1 MIYEEH
7 QLDIVLMNSLMEEF
21 IDTYMTFHKKNS
33 EDYEKIKKEKD
44 KSLLKTFKEKFPY
57 LSKGKFCLI
66 HKLFDYPEFLRFRR
80 NEEFKK
86 YLYQN
91 LGKKIRGLFKHG
103 QCAKTEISCTKIIM
117 DMKKGF
123 ISIAITKNTLLAN
136 KQWTTRCI
144 NLMNKNGLTDLKNQI
159 IVISSEFNDL
169 NGNATHCKN
178 LSQAWNKICSNNN
191 GYKVIFVCANKT
203 RVDDVCELINK
214 YYQPIFNSHLRKK
227 IVVQYD
233 EAHND
238 MYGVP
243 IYRGFVENMLIY
255 DFVEEFIP
263 ITASKKPIDDPT
275 NPLWIKEHINKNKLN
290 YVNDDLAKSR
300 IKSDDLNY
308 SSIKDATQ
316 IIIEDIYEPTEY
328 DNSISQELFK
338 KHYPT
343 KDYDNLGY
351 VNACP
356 VFLCGNEKLALN
368 TAKKILDNQELQVER
383 QIDDNEIEEGSTKI
397 FKKDEAN
404 YHIMITPCRK
414 IITEMLMKYAVIKDY
429 EPVVIGLYNSDINYK
444 YRSSIDSK
452 IKSSVINKDSTTE
465 EKSKEFNEILYNWLK
480 RKNLLNRPVIIFGN
494 YQSLGESNTFVNSDY
509 GYLRSTILLPGC
521 ILNEEKHY
529 QFLLRGCFLLEKF
542 TGLTKRT
549 VEKFIISNKKGIDDA
564 IDYENLNDDIVQDL
578 IDNPDESEY
587 AFEYSNSVLSGSSDS
602 RNDNVITYSIP
613 VQFKIE
619 DDSCEYVRKM
629 KQIMEKDLRSP
640 EEKTEFMKN
649 LIEAINEYSIIKYDK
664 NTDYTINLSNFK
676 LTEFRCYKE
685 GNSPENYRFK
695 GYFDKFSV
703 GYRLTNGEL
712 NNNECGIYCC
722 LKKHRSSDGHINNPN
737 TFYILFAYNRQH
749 YAIGHD
755 NI

>member
-1 MIYEEH
+1 MIYEEQ
-7 QLDIVLMNSLMEEF
+7 QLDIILMNSLMEEF
-21 IDTYMTFHKKNS
+21 IDTYMNFHKKNS
-33 EDYEKIKKEKD
+33 EEYEKIKRQGD
-44 KSLLKTFKEKFPY
+44 KSLLKTFRKKFPY
-57 LSKGKFCLI
+57 LSKGKFCGI
-66 HKLFDYPEFLRFRR
+66 HQLFDYPEFLRFRR

-86 YLYQN
+86 YLYQK
-91 LGKKIRGLFKHG
+91 LGKKIRGIFKHG

-144 NLMNKNGLTDLKNQI
+144 NLMKKNGLTDLKKQI

-178 LSQAWNKICSNNN
+178 LSQAWDKICSNNN
-191 GYKVIFVCANKT
+191 NYKVIFVCANKT

-214 YYQPIFNSHLRKK
+214 YYQPIFNSDLRKK

-263 ITASKKPIDDPT
+263 ITASKKPIDDPS
-275 NPLWIKEHINKNKLN
+275 NPLWIKENIDKNKLN

-316 IIIEDIYEPTEY
+316 IIIDDIYDHTEY
-328 DNSISQELFK
+328 DNTISQELFK

-343 KDYDNLGY
+343 KDYDSLGY

-356 VFLCGNEKLALN
+356 VFLCGDERLALN
-368 TAKKILDNQELQVER
+368 TAKRILDNQEITLEKQMEDDIEISNER
-383 QIDDNEIEEGSTKI
+383 IY
-397 FKKDEAN
+397 KKDVSN
-404 YHIMITPCRK
+404 FHIMITPCRT
-414 IITEMLMKYAVIKDY
+414 IITEMLMRYAMVKDY
-429 EPVVIGLYNSDINYK
+429 EPVVIGLYNSQINYK
-444 YRSSIDSK
+444 YKNTIEGK
-452 IKSSVINKDSTTE
+452 FKAGIINKDSNTE
-465 EKSKEFNEILYNWLK
+465 ENSKEFNEILYEWLR

-494 YQSLGESNTFVNSDY
+494 YQSLGESNTFVNRDY

-542 TGLTKRT
+542 TGLTKHS
-549 VEKFIISNKKGIDDA
+549 VEKFIISHKKGIDDA
-564 IDYENLNDDIVQDL
+564 IEYEKLNDDIVQDL
-578 IDNPDESEY
+578 IDNPDEGEY
-587 AFEYSNSVLSGSSDS
+587 AFEYSNAVLSGSSDS
-602 RNDNVITYSIP
+602 NSTSVIYSIP

-629 KQIMEKDLRSP
+629 KHIMEKDSRTP
-640 EEKTEFMKN
+640 EEKAEFMIN
-649 LIEAINEYSIIKYDK
+649 LIEAIKDSSIIKYDK

-685 GNSPENYRFK
+685 GNNPENYRFK

-712 NNNECGIYCC
+712 NNNECGLYSC
-722 LKKHRSSDGHINNPN
+722 LKKHKSSDGHINNPN
-737 TFYILFAYNRQH
+737 TFYVLFAYNRDNSTTEL
-749 YAIGHD
+749 D